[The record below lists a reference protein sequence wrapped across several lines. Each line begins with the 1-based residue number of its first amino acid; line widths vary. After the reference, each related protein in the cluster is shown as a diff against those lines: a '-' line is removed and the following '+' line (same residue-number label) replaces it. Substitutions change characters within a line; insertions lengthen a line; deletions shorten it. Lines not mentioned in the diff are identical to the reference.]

1 MHTHI
6 LCTLDTGLLCPLLC
20 PWHVIIVPMD
30 STHPYISFKNL
41 GKKCTLYMAKY
52 GAFTMKGKIS
62 PLIPN
67 LPTFLTAW
75 FQRGWQYPD
84 YSLEVPR
91 REISFRMVIISY
103 RNAF

>member
-1 MHTHI
+1 MYNAY
-6 LCTLDTGLLCPLLC
+6 LYFSL
-20 PWHVIIVPMD
+20 
-30 STHPYISFKNL
+30 KNL